1 MAGEKVKLSIF
12 TGAEED
18 AGVPVLLKVEPPNP
32 AADAGGRVPSD
43 FVCVI
48 DVSGSMGAEATIQ
61 SAGGTSESHGLSLL
75 DIAKHG
81 VKTVVKT
88 LGPNDRLS
96 LVWFNHQ
103 SEVCLGLTKMDED
116 GQKKAEEAIDGLSE
130 GGGTNIWQGLL
141 KALDTLR
148 NATKGNLGHIM
159 LLTDG
164 QTSDRENV
172 MPNLKAYKQQY
183 EKLPG
188 TISTF
193 GFGYNI
199 DSELL
204 CKISSEGSATFA
216 FIPDAG
222 FVGTIFVNTMS
233 NLLVTM
239 GTEAYLTIAP
249 DADEDCSL
257 ISVEGN
263 YTFDTSA
270 TGCRVN
276 LGTVQYGQTKEV
288 VAIIKKGK
296 DGLFLTGIVQ
306 YQDGSGTVVQTDFA
320 ESEPGEKEAP
330 KDDAIVGVARLRSF
344 FVSSLEEAVAAA
356 KPRTE
361 PALKEA
367 MRKIQD
373 LSAKVASSPVLA
385 SGDDFV
391 KALQQDVDGQCTEA
405 VSRSDWYWRWGLHYL
420 PSIMFAHKVQQ
431 RNNFKDPSVQ
441 LYGGAAFESIQE
453 FADDIFNSMP
463 APKPSRMR
471 HSYGS
476 YGASAPAAAPVASM
490 AAYNDRYGVCI
501 DANSHAQLASGGTC
515 PVGRL
520 QKGDEVAGP
529 DGAVAEVQCLVRTAC
544 TSGRAWLAA
553 LPGGA
558 RVTPYHPVHVGDKWC
573 FPAEVAEVSEVPCQ
587 AVCSLVVKGAPAVL
601 LEGGVAAVALGHGLA
616 EGAAAHPYF
625 GTDAVL
631 NDLANAPGFE
641 AGSVEVQPGQV
652 LRDEET
658 GLVSGFRF

>member
-1 MAGEKVKLSIF
+1 MAADPIRLSLF
-12 TGAEED
+12 TGTEED
-18 AGVPVLLKVEPPNP
+18 AGVPVLLQVVPPNP
-32 AADAGGRVPSD
+32 EANAGGRKPSD
-43 FVCVI
+43 IVCVI
-48 DVSGSMGAEATIQ
+48 DVSGSMGTEATIQ
-61 SAGGTSESHGLSLL
+61 SSGGTTESHGLSLL

-88 LGPNDRLS
+88 LGPADRLS
-96 LVWFNHQ
+96 VIWFSHQ
-103 SEVCLGLTKMDED
+103 SEVCLGLTYMTQE
-116 GQKKAEEAIDGLSE
+116 GQKQAEEAVDGLQA
-130 GGGTNIWQGLL
+130 GGGTNIWNGLD
-141 KALDTLR
+141 KALETLR
-148 NATKGNLGHIM
+148 NTKKGNLGHIM

-164 QTSDRENV
+164 QSSDRESV
-172 MPNLKAYKQQY
+172 MPRLQAYKQQY

-204 CKISSEGSATFA
+204 CRISSEGSATFA

-239 GTEAYLTIAP
+239 GTEAYLTISP
-249 DADEDCSL
+249 EEGCEL
-257 ISVEGN
+257 VSVEGN
-263 YTFDTSA
+263 YSYA
-270 TGCRVN
+270 KTGTDCRVN
-276 LGTVQYGQTKEV
+276 LGTVQFGQPRDI
-288 VAIIKKGK
+288 VAIIKKGSA
-296 DGLFLTGIVQ
+296 GLFLTGKLQ
-306 YQDGSGTVVQTDFA
+306 YQNGDGEQVETDCA

-330 KDDAIVGVARLRSF
+330 KDDAKVGVARLRSA
-344 FVSSLEEAVAAA
+344 FVTNLSEAVEVA

-361 PALKEA
+361 GALKEA
-367 MRKIQD
+367 MMKITD
-373 LSAKVASSPVLA
+373 LSERAAAFA
-385 SGDDFV
+385 SGAFV
-391 KALQQDVDGQCTEA
+391 TALKQDIDGQCTEA
-405 VSRSDWYWRWGLHYL
+405 VSRSDYYWRWGCHYL

-441 LYGGAAFESIQE
+441 LYGGAAFEALQE
-453 FADDIFNSMP
+453 EADDIFNTMP
-463 APKPSRMR
+463 APTPSRTR
-471 HSYGS
+471 PSYG
-476 YGASAPAAAPVASM
+476 GSAPAAPAAPTNM

-501 DANSHAQLASGGTC
+501 DASSFAQLANGEMC

-520 QKGDEVAGP
+520 RKGDRVAGP
-529 DGAVAEVQCLVRTAC
+529 DGAVAQVQCLVQTAC
-544 TSGRAWLAA
+544 ASGRAWLAA

-573 FPAEVAEVSEVPCQ
+573 FPVEVADVSEVPCQ
-587 AVCSLVVKGAPAVL
+587 AVCSFVVEGAPAVL
-601 LEGGVAAVALGHGLA
+601 LQGGVAAVALGHGLA
-616 EGAAAHPYF
+616 EGAAEHPYF

-641 AGSVEVQPGQV
+641 AGLVEVQPGQV